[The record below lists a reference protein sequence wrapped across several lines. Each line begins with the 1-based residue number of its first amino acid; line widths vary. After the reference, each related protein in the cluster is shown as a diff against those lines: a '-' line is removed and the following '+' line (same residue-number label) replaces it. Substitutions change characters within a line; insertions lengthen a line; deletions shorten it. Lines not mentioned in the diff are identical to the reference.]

1 MVDVTPALITE
12 LDKIAD
18 PGALLAELHR
28 RFGDRM
34 AVATSGQLTDT
45 TIIALAVKAGV
56 RPRAY
61 SADTLRLFP
70 ETYAHFKEVEKTYG
84 VRTELLAPDRE
95 ELDRMVK
102 EQGEFLF
109 FDSKEK
115 QEFCCAVRKVHSND
129 RMLDKLDCW
138 VTGLR
143 AAQSGARSALPRM
156 EVFTH
161 KGRPILKVQ
170 PLVDWSEEK
179 LRAYMKDNNVPMHA
193 LMKDPLPG
201 GFYYESL
208 GCVICTTPIG
218 PNEARRA
225 GRWRWFNQDAN
236 KECGLH
242 LPRPK
247 EK

>member
-1 MVDVTPALITE
+1 MPSLTPATVDEFSRIPE
-12 LDKIAD
+12 
-18 PGALLAELHR
+18 PGPLLAALHA

-45 TIIALAVKAGV
+45 AIVALAAAAGA
-56 RPRAY
+56 RPRVY
-61 SADTLRLFP
+61 TADTLRLFP
-70 ETYAHFKEVEKTYG
+70 ETYAHFKDVEKKYG
-84 VRTELLAPDRE
+84 VKIEQLAPDRA
-95 ELDRMVK
+95 ELEKMVADH
-102 EQGEFLF
+102 GEFLF

-115 QEFCCAVRKVHSND
+115 QELCCEVRKVHAND
-129 RMLDKLDCW
+129 RMLDQLDCW

-143 AAQSGARSALPRM
+143 AVQSAGRAGLPRV
-156 EVFTH
+156 ELFSH

-179 LRAYMKDNNVPMHA
+179 LRAYMKDNGVPMHA
-193 LMKDPLPG
+193 LMQDPLPG
-201 GFYYESL
+201 GWYYESL

-218 PNEARRA
+218 PHEPRRA

-242 LPRPK
+242 LPRKPA
-247 EK
+247 

>member
-1 MVDVTPALITE
+1 MADVTPALIAE
-12 LDKIAD
+12 LDKIQD
-18 PGALLAELHR
+18 PGALLAELHK

-45 TIIALAVKAGV
+45 AIVALAVGAGAK
-56 RPRAY
+56 PRVY
-61 SADTLRLFP
+61 TADTLRLFP
-70 ETYAHFKEVEKTYG
+70 ETYAHFREVEKKYG
-84 VRTELLAPDRE
+84 VKIEQLAPDRA
-95 ELDRMVK
+95 ELDKMVT

-115 QEFCCAVRKVHSND
+115 QEFCCEVRKVHAND
-129 RMLDKLDCW
+129 RMLEKLDCW

-143 AAQSGARSALPRM
+143 AVQSAGRAGMPRM
-156 EVFTH
+156 EVFAH
-161 KGRPILKVQ
+161 KGRNILKVQ

-179 LRAYMKDNNVPMHA
+179 LRGWMKDNNVPMHS
-193 LMKDPLPG
+193 LMKEPLAG
-201 GFYYESL
+201 GWYYESL

-242 LPRPK
+242 LPRK
-247 EK
+247 G